1 MEPVIRDVLHSFL
14 QRLGEGSPRRQC
26 PCLGRAEGET
36 ATAARKDNEPHRRI
50 NEKLRAPWVLVVEFS
65 VVEILWW
72 RPVLR
77 RGQARFTSNR
87 AGQVANSAHRGH
99 LWRISA
105 STGRIDLS
113 TRAMSGMTN
122 GCEGLEMSVLAEIPK
137 R

>member
-1 MEPVIRDVLHSFL
+1 
-14 QRLGEGSPRRQC
+14 
-26 PCLGRAEGET
+26 
-36 ATAARKDNEPHRRI
+36 
-50 NEKLRAPWVLVVEFS
+50 
-65 VVEILWW
+65 
-72 RPVLR
+72 VLR

-105 STGRIDLS
+105 STGRIDVS

-137 R
+137 RISWHLMI